1 MLGRLILDRASE
13 VPQAKK
19 FKQFPLFSNQEIVR
33 LTFTEARCSSE
44 IYQGASKK
52 TFPLNSKM
60 ISSQTFNEDRFFCG
74 IIKMTQSQM
83 GIWFIWR
90 PSLDDI
96 LEDFGA
102 HLYSNILYKQM
113 IEIHISIITKFPI
126 IHSGLR
132 SCVYSRLFSTIC

>member
-33 LTFTEARCSSE
+33 LTFTETRCSSE

-60 ISSQTFNEDRFFCG
+60 ISS
-74 IIKMTQSQM
+74 
-83 GIWFIWR
+83 
-90 PSLDDI
+90 
-96 LEDFGA
+96 
-102 HLYSNILYKQM
+102 
-113 IEIHISIITKFPI
+113 
-126 IHSGLR
+126 
-132 SCVYSRLFSTIC
+132 